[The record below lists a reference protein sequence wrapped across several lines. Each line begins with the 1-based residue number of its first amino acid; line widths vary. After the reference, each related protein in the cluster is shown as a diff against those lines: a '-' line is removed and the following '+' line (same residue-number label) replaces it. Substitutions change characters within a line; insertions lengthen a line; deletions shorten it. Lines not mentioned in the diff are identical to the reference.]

1 MSFEAMGRKP
11 DGTLAGLPLTADG
24 KLDTSASVE
33 APVGGATSAKQD
45 EQTVYLDAIEGKL
58 PALGQALAA
67 ASVPVVLPAAQI
79 TSLTAPVL
87 ATGSNTIGAVTAPGA
102 AALALDATVS
112 TLSAKLPSAS
122 TPADTIANPSTS
134 SIMALSM
141 GWNPSLSQWGRPRID
156 STNYFQVRAHPT
168 APASS
173 SRSTAL
179 QIQRTIAAFS
189 CTPKVV
195 RAFTTTAGWIAFF
208 NASSAVADSA
218 VPFGGHIYRVE
229 DNQTL
234 TVTWDY
240 NETFT
245 TGLVVAHLSQ
255 VVSGGALATVI
266 SVAAP
271 CMFTGQ
277 YD

>member
-87 ATGSNTIGAVTAPGA
+87 ATGSNTIGAVTGPSA
-102 AALALDATVS
+102 AALALDSSLITLNAKIPASAALSDSLSNPTTALLGAAMLTWNSGTSQWKRLPGDS
-112 TLSAKLPSAS
+112 TGVPSVISRKNAPTS
-122 TPADTIANPSTS
+122 RSGSTS
-134 SIMALSM
+134 
-141 GWNPSLSQWGRPRID
+141 
-156 STNYFQVRAHPT
+156 
-168 APASS
+168 
-173 SRSTAL
+173 L

-189 CTPKVV
+189 CVPYVV
-195 RAFTTTAGWIAFF
+195 RVWSSTAGYIALA
-208 NASSAVADSA
+208 NASSAVADGFT
-218 VPFGGHIYRVE
+218 PYGGQVYAIE
-229 DNQTL
+229 AGKNL
-234 TVTWDY
+234 TIEFEFRESY
-240 NETFT
+240 T
-245 TGLVVAHLSQ
+245 TGLVVVFCTQIHSGTSLS
-255 VVSGGALATVI
+255 TVI
-266 SVAAP
+266 GLTN
-271 CMFTGQ
+271 CCLFTGQ